1 MSEVQILPAT
11 SKLTQEVDT
20 ECVCCQ
26 ELTLRTAKAV
36 GFLLLPLLHWPIP
49 EGTATTYTVST
60 S

>member
-36 GFLLLPLLHWPIP
+36 GFLLLPLLH
-49 EGTATTYTVST
+49 
-60 S
+60 